1 MLNSNRKTALE
12 LPYLLEENYEYTIH
26 LPENKDLKNKNIEIH
41 LKNKAGSMDISLK
54 QENKTVKIKKNLILS
69 KRVYQPSS
77 QEYGQLRELITSWLS
92 NGTEDLIIR

>member
-1 MLNSNRKTALE
+1 
-12 LPYLLEENYEYTIH
+12 
-26 LPENKDLKNKNIEIH
+26 
-41 LKNKAGSMDISLK
+41 MDISLK

-92 NGTEDLIIR
+92 NGSEDLIIR